1 MSTEPIGPLPRS
13 RVERYNTLFQRG
25 QYQEALEG
33 FLGLL
38 EESNGVTMHANI
50 GYCYRAL
57 GEHQEAVKH
66 FEAYLE
72 EFPFRQHAW
81 KAMTYCYYELKDY
94 EGMTKSAREAIKWDI
109 QKGTF
114 DDYPWQQLA
123 TAHFLVDDLSTSLKA
138 SRKALG
144 INPQNAFAAYYEA
157 CALFAISQG
166 AELDEPSLLPE
177 RPAREEAV
185 HKLALAL
192 KLRPTLA
199 GDVLSE
205 GHVSELL
212 AEAQEMIPLLDSTLD
227 DAPPPEEVE
236 GDERAGGDELV
247 APTEATQ
254 EETGPPEQNAQVTED
269 P

>member
-1 MSTEPIGPLPRS
+1 MSSEPVSPLPRS

-25 QYQEALEG
+25 RYQEALDG
-33 FLGLL
+33 FLSLL
-38 EESNGVTMHANI
+38 SEPNGVTMHANI

-81 KAMTYCYYELKDY
+81 KAMTYCCYELKDY

-123 TAHFLVDDLSTSLKA
+123 TAHFLVDDMSTSLKA
-138 SRKALG
+138 ARKALG

-157 CALFAISQG
+157 CALFAIDQG
-166 AELDEPSLLPE
+166 AELDDLSLLPE
-177 RPAREEAV
+177 KPPREEAV

-192 KLRPTLA
+192 KLRPTLE

-205 GHVSELL
+205 GHVSALL
-212 AEAQEMIPLLDSTLD
+212 AEAQELIPLLDQNSD
-227 DAPPPEEVE
+227 DTPHSEATEGAEETPPTASSPATHETAVAPPQSAQETEE
-236 GDERAGGDELV
+236 
-247 APTEATQ
+247 P
-254 EETGPPEQNAQVTED
+254 
-269 P
+269 